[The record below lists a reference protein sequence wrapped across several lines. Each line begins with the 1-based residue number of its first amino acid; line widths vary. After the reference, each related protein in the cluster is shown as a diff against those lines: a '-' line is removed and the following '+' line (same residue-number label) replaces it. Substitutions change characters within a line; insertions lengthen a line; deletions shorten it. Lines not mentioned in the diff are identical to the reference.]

1 MLTVDQGDLIE
12 ERRGGVDALRSMV
25 ANLAVHH
32 QSGAIRLF
40 TKGDADTSHE
50 AWLVVRMGQPV
61 LAITEDEGGLEALL
75 AIEQRSLRHACDLHL
90 YEMTVAQTRAAAL
103 QHPHALLE
111 ATMDAPSSADAW
123 WSNTNLPL
131 TGWRRTDSMDDLSG
145 LSVTTDERP
154 RTQQRPRSHERMLN
168 PGGTYIHDSPDPH
181 PLLQLSVDLAGHG
194 VAFAGFFALPHA
206 QTEVTRRLPAPTSFA
221 LLRPMEGLKTLNDL
235 DDIDEALQHFLWER
249 ERSVVLLNGLDRLG
263 NVFGDDAVVRWFR
276 RMRDRIQWGDH
287 VLLCTTDLGVFDA
300 VTRRK
305 LMLNAEPIERDDL
318 TRWADDP
325 DGLLDHPL
333 LVPDDDDERLWMD
346 HQLLRHAEETVAEE
360 APTVLEGGSFEVH
373 HEDRLEAT
381 RALQD
386 VVEAWPEPESGSS
399 MAPEPE
405 LDAGLIGST
414 PWRPKLVEDVL
425 PRSNTARSTQE
436 VEAGVEELEATAPR
450 QRRPRAAYRAPSPPT
465 GPRRPQRMK
474 ARKPSPNLPAIGRGV
489 AKAVPSATARREPS
503 FSPIRHRKT
512 SFHAA
517 NLDGIDERMA
527 RKQTPPLRR
536 RGGLHDAARPENQ
549 PKPSSTPNGPLR
561 HTMPL
566 PSASQTPDVN
576 TRLRVDGDPTVAVR
590 ESAQRGQHVDDLEAL
605 HLEWLARK
613 ERSQFRSTALYDEHG
628 RPLGRYGGG
637 SA

>member
-111 ATMDAPSSADAW
+111 ATFDEPSSADAW

-503 FSPIRHRKT
+503 FSPIRHRKP

-517 NLDGIDERMA
+517 NLDGIDDRMA

-549 PKPSSTPNGPLR
+549 PKPSATPNGPSR
-561 HTMPL
+561 YTMPL
-566 PSASQTPDVN
+566 PSASQTPDVT

>member
-1 MLTVDQGDLIE
+1 MLTVDRGDLIE

-25 ANLAVHH
+25 ANLAAHH

-40 TKGDADTSHE
+40 TKSDADASLE

-61 LAITEDEGGLEALL
+61 LALTEDEGGLEALL

-111 ATMDAPSSADAW
+111 ATTDASANADAW

-131 TGWRRTDSMDDLSG
+131 TGWRRTDSLDDLSG

-194 VAFAGFFALPHA
+194 VALAGFFALPHA
-206 QTEVTRRLPAPTSFA
+206 QTDVTRRLPAPTSFA
-221 LLRPMEGLKTLNDL
+221 LLRPMEGLTTLNDL

-276 RMRDRIQWGDH
+276 RLRDRIQWGDH

-318 TRWADDP
+318 IRWSDEP

-346 HQLLRHAEETVAEE
+346 EQLLRHAEQTVADDV
-360 APTVLEGGSFEVH
+360 PIVLEGGSVEVH
-373 HEDRLEAT
+373 PEDRLEAT
-381 RALQD
+381 RALQG
-386 VVEAWPEPESGSS
+386 VVDAWPEPESGSS

-414 PWRPKLVEDVL
+414 PWRPKLVDDL
-425 PRSNTARSTQE
+425 TLHSTPAPSTPQVK
-436 VEAGVEELEATAPR
+436 VEKPEATAPR
-450 QRRPRAAYRAPSPPT
+450 QRRPRAAYRAPSPPA

-489 AKAVPSATARREPS
+489 AKAVPSAPPLREPT
-503 FSPIRHRKT
+503 FSPIRHRT
-512 SFHAA
+512 ASFHTA
-517 NLDGIDERMA
+517 NLDGIDARMTRA
-527 RKQTPPLRR
+527 QTPLPRR
-536 RGGLHDAARPENQ
+536 RDGLHDAARMENQ
-549 PKPSSTPNGPLR
+549 PKPSSTPSDSSR
-561 HTMPL
+561 RAMPL
-566 PSASQTPDVN
+566 PSASPTPDVN
-576 TRLRVDGDPTVAVR
+576 TRPRVDGQPTVAVR

>member
-1 MLTVDQGDLIE
+1 MLTVDRGDLIE

-61 LAITEDEGGLEALL
+61 LAITKDEGGLEALL
-75 AIEQRSLRHACDLHL
+75 AIEQRSLRYACDLHL

-194 VAFAGFFALPHA
+194 VAFAGFFALPYA

-221 LLRPMEGLKTLNDL
+221 LLRPMEGLTTLNDL

-373 HEDRLEAT
+373 PEDRLEAT

-517 NLDGIDERMA
+517 NLDGIDDRMA

>member
-1 MLTVDQGDLIE
+1 MFTVDRGDLIE

-25 ANLAVHH
+25 SNLAVHH

-40 TKGDADTSHE
+40 TKGEADASHE

-61 LAITEDEGGLEALL
+61 LALTKDEGGLEALL

-111 ATMDAPSSADAW
+111 ATTEASANADAW
-123 WSNTNLPL
+123 WSNANLPL
-131 TGWRRTDSMDDLSG
+131 TGWRRTDSLDDLSG

-194 VAFAGFFALPHA
+194 VALAGFFALPHA
-206 QTEVTRRLPAPTSFA
+206 QTDVTRRLPAPTSFA
-221 LLRPMEGLKTLNDL
+221 LLRPMEGLTTLNDL

-276 RMRDRIQWGDH
+276 RLRDRIQWGDH

-318 TRWADDP
+318 TRWADEP

-333 LVPDDDDERLWMD
+333 LVPEDDDERLWMD
-346 HQLLRHAEETVAEE
+346 EQLLRHAEQTVADE
-360 APTVLEGGSFEVH
+360 APVVLEGGSVEVH
-373 HEDRLEAT
+373 PEDRLEAT
-381 RALQD
+381 RVLQG
-386 VVEAWPEPESGSS
+386 VVDAWPEPESGSS
-399 MAPEPE
+399 MAPEPA
-405 LDAGLIGST
+405 LRAGLIGST
-414 PWRPKLVEDVL
+414 PWRPKLVEDL
-425 PRSNTARSTQE
+425 TPRSPLAPSTPPVE
-436 VEAGVEELEATAPR
+436 VDEPEATAPR
-450 QRRPRAAYRAPSPPT
+450 QRRPRAAYRAPSPPA

-474 ARKPSPNLPAIGRGV
+474 ARKPSPHLPAIGRGV
-489 AKAVPSATARREPS
+489 AKAVPSTPPHREPT
-503 FSPIRHRKT
+503 FSPIRHRKA

-517 NLDGIDERMA
+517 NLDGIDARMTRA
-527 RKQTPPLRR
+527 QTPPSRR
-536 RGGLHDAARPENQ
+536 RDGLHDAARMENQ
-549 PKPSSTPNGPLR
+549 PKPSSTSSDPSR
-561 HTMPL
+561 RAMPL
-566 PSASQTPDVN
+566 PSTSSMPDVN
-576 TRLRVDGDPTVAVR
+576 TRPRVDGQPTVPVR

>member
-1 MLTVDQGDLIE
+1 MLMVDRGDLIE

-40 TKGDADTSHE
+40 TKGDADANHE

-111 ATMDAPSSADAW
+111 ATTNATSSAEAW

-206 QTEVTRRLPAPTSFA
+206 QTDVTRRLPAPTSFA
-221 LLRPMEGLKTLNDL
+221 LLRPMEGLTTLNDL

-249 ERSVVLLNGLDRLG
+249 ERSVVLVNGLDRLG

-276 RMRDRIQWGDH
+276 RLRDRIQWGDH

-305 LMLNAEPIERDDL
+305 LMLNAEPIEREDL

-346 HQLLRHAEETVAEE
+346 EQLLRHAEQTVVDD
-360 APTVLEGGSFEVH
+360 APFVLEGGSFEVH
-373 HEDRLEAT
+373 PEDRLEAT

-386 VVEAWPEPESGSS
+386 VVEAWPEHEPGPT
-399 MAPEPE
+399 MATEPE
-405 LDAGLIGST
+405 LAAGLIGST
-414 PWRPKLVEDVL
+414 PWRPKLVDGHL
-425 PRSNTARSTQE
+425 PRSTTAPSEEVVE
-436 VEAGVEELEATAPR
+436 VEEPEAPAPR
-450 QRRPRAAYRAPSPPT
+450 QRRPRVAFRAPSPPA

-489 AKAVPSATARREPS
+489 AKAVPSAPPQREPA

-512 SFHAA
+512 SFHAT

-527 RKQTPPLRR
+527 RAPTAPPRR
-536 RGGLHDAARPENQ
+536 HGALHDAARTENQ
-549 PKPSSTPNGPLR
+549 PKPSSTHNGPSR
-561 HTMPL
+561 RTMPL
-566 PSASQTPDVN
+566 PLASQTPDVN
-576 TRLRVDGDPTVAVR
+576 TRPRVDGQPTVAVR

>member
-1 MLTVDQGDLIE
+1 MFTVDRGDLIE

-25 ANLAVHH
+25 SNLAVHH

-40 TKGDADTSHE
+40 TKGEADASHE

-61 LAITEDEGGLEALL
+61 LALTKDEGGLEALL

-111 ATMDAPSSADAW
+111 ATTEASANADAW
-123 WSNTNLPL
+123 WSNANLPL
-131 TGWRRTDSMDDLSG
+131 TGWRRTDSLDDLSG

-194 VAFAGFFALPHA
+194 VALAGFFALPHA
-206 QTEVTRRLPAPTSFA
+206 QTDVTRRLPAPTSFA
-221 LLRPMEGLKTLNDL
+221 LLRPMEGLTTLNDL

-276 RMRDRIQWGDH
+276 RLRDRIQWGDH

-318 TRWADDP
+318 TRWADEP

-333 LVPDDDDERLWMD
+333 LVPEDDDERLWMD
-346 HQLLRHAEETVAEE
+346 EQLLRHAEQTVADE
-360 APTVLEGGSFEVH
+360 APVVLEGGSVEVH
-373 HEDRLEAT
+373 PEDRLEAT
-381 RALQD
+381 RALQG
-386 VVEAWPEPESGSS
+386 VVDAWPEPESGSS
-399 MAPEPE
+399 MAPEPA
-405 LDAGLIGST
+405 LRAGLIGST
-414 PWRPKLVEDVL
+414 PWRPKLTDDL
-425 PRSNTARSTQE
+425 TPRSPLAPSTPPVE
-436 VEAGVEELEATAPR
+436 VDEPEATAPR
-450 QRRPRAAYRAPSPPT
+450 QRRPRAAYRAPSPPA

-474 ARKPSPNLPAIGRGV
+474 ARKPSPHLPAIGRGV
-489 AKAVPSATARREPS
+489 AKAVPSTPPHREPT
-503 FSPIRHRKT
+503 FSPIRHLKA

-517 NLDGIDERMA
+517 NLDGIDARMTRA
-527 RKQTPPLRR
+527 QTPPSRR
-536 RGGLHDAARPENQ
+536 RDGLHDAARMENQ
-549 PKPSSTPNGPLR
+549 PKPSSTSSDPSR
-561 HTMPL
+561 RAMPL
-566 PSASQTPDVN
+566 PSTSSMPDVN
-576 TRLRVDGDPTVAVR
+576 TRPRVDGQPTVPVR